1 MSMNVRP
8 DYINPLT
15 MMDKKNT
22 QKLGQPSASQ
32 KDTVSELQTKQQQL
46 QNQMLLLKATGTD
59 ATANPNTQKALAV
72 ELEKVSAELRTAKA
86 DPSQLA
92 VQVDETQSTCAKR
105 SQDWYESEKTQTAAP
120 GIYQVEKDEEQ
131 GYRISFLPYSE

>member
-1 MSMNVRP
+1 MSMKVRP

-22 QKLGQPSASQ
+22 QKLGQSGVSQ

-59 ATANPNTQKALAV
+59 ATADPDTQKALAA
-72 ELEKVSAELRTAKA
+72 ELEEVCAELRTAKA
-86 DPSQLA
+86 DPR
-92 VQVDETQSTCAKR
+92 QVVERMDERQSISTKR
-105 SQDWYESEKTQTAAP
+105 NQDWYESEKAQTAAP
-120 GIYQVEKDEEQ
+120 GIYQVERGEEQ